1 MERKSVVLGLL
12 AAVVAFG
19 MSSASFAQEKGGEG
33 PYGLPSLAVVKDKV
47 KPTDEEVKKIEEIY
61 AAATKSEGD
70 SKKNAK
76 DNGTDNKTLQGYL
89 LQGKIETQNKVKEVL
104 DKDKGK
110 LYDDAVKASQ
120 PEKKKK
126 K

>member
-1 MERKSVVLGLL
+1 MERKRVVLGLM
-12 AAVVAFG
+12 AAAVAFG
-19 MSSASFAQEKGGEG
+19 AASTSFAQEKGGEG
-33 PYGLPSLAVVKDKV
+33 PYGLPSLAVVKEKV
-47 KPTDEEVKKIEEIY
+47 KPSDEEAKKIEEIY

-76 DNGTDNKTLQGYL
+76 ENGTDNKTMQGYL
-89 LQGKIETQNKVKEVL
+89 LQGRIETQNKVKEVL

-120 PEKKKK
+120 PDKKKK

>member
-1 MERKSVVLGLL
+1 MERKRVVLGVM

-19 MSSASFAQEKGGEG
+19 FSAGAFAQEKGGG
-33 PYGLPSLAVVKDKV
+33 PYGLPTLAEVKDKV
-47 KPTDEEVKKIEEIY
+47 KPTDDEAKKIEEIY
-61 AAATKSEGD
+61 AAATKNEGE

-76 DNGTDNKTLQGYL
+76 ENGTDNKALQSYL
-89 LQGKIETQNKVKEVL
+89 LQGKFDTQNKVKEVL

-110 LYDDAVKASQ
+110 LYDDLCRASQ
-120 PEKKKK
+120 PDKKKK

>member
-1 MERKSVVLGLL
+1 MERKRVVLGLM
-12 AAVVAFG
+12 AALVAFG
-19 MSSASFAQEKGGEG
+19 VSSTSFAQEKGGEG

-47 KPTDEEVKKIEEIY
+47 KPTDEELKKIEDIY
-61 AAATKSEGD
+61 AAATKAEAD

-76 DNGTDNKTLQGYL
+76 ENGTDNKTMQGYL

-110 LYDDAVKASQ
+110 IYDDAVKASQ
-120 PEKKKK
+120 PDKKKK

>member
-1 MERKSVVLGLL
+1 MERKRVVLGLL
-12 AAVVAFG
+12 AALVAFG
-19 MSSASFAQEKGGEG
+19 VSSTSFAQEKGGEG

-47 KPTDEEVKKIEEIY
+47 KPTDEELKKIEEIY
-61 AAATKSEGD
+61 AGATKNEGD

-76 DNGTDNKTLQGYL
+76 ENGTDNKTLQGYL

-110 LYDDAVKASQ
+110 LYDEAVKASQ
-120 PEKKKK
+120 PDKKKK

>member
-1 MERKSVVLGLL
+1 MERKSVVLGLM

-19 MSSASFAQEKGGEG
+19 MSSTSFAQEKGGEG
-33 PYGLPSLAVVKDKV
+33 PYGLPSLAAVKDKV
-47 KPTDEEVKKIEEIY
+47 KPTDEEMKKVEEIY
-61 AAATKSEGD
+61 ASAAKNEGD
-70 SKKNAK
+70 SRKNAK
-76 DNGTDNKTLQGYL
+76 ENGTDNKTLQGYL

-104 DKDKGK
+104 DREKGK
-110 LYDDAVKASQ
+110 LFDEAVKAAV

>member
-1 MERKSVVLGLL
+1 MERKRVVLGLM
-12 AAVVAFG
+12 AAAVAFG
-19 MSSASFAQEKGGEG
+19 VASTSYAQEKGGEG
-33 PYGLPSLAVVKDKV
+33 PYGLPALAVVKEKV
-47 KPTDEEVKKIEEIY
+47 KPTDEELKKIEEIY
-61 AAATKSEGD
+61 VAAAKAEAD

-76 DNGTDNKTLQGYL
+76 ENGTDNKTMQGYL

-110 LYDDAVKASQ
+110 IYDDAVKASQ